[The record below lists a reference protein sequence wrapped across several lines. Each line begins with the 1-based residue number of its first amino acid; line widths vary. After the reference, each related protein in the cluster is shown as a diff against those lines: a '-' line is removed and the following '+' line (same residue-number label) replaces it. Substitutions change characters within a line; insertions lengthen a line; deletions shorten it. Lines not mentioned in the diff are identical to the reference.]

1 MVSPPPSSHSS
12 NANDFRLSRS
22 SPPKIFL
29 TGRPGVGKT
38 TVVMKVVKGFRGKA
52 GGFYTEEIRKG
63 NTREG
68 FRIKTLDGR
77 SGILSHVSHHGPWRV
92 GRYGVDVDAFDEIAI
107 PSLERALER
116 DELVVIDEIGKME
129 LFSRRF
135 RSLIQRILESQRRTL
150 GVIHQRTDPFTQ
162 RIRQSPAVEIWT
174 VTETNR
180 NSLPSR
186 ILERLGQESTGGS

>member
-1 MVSPPPSSHSS
+1 MPQLNPHVSTTANPP
-12 NANDFRLSRS
+12 L
-22 SPPKIFL
+22 KLFL

-38 TVVMKVVKGFRGKA
+38 TVIMKVIEGFKGRA
-52 GGFYTEEIRKG
+52 GGFYTEEIKKG

-68 FRIKTLDGR
+68 FGRDGILAHVSR
-77 SGILSHVSHHGPWRV
+77 SGPFRV

-116 DELVVIDEIGKME
+116 EELIVIDEIGKME

-135 RSLIQRILESQRRTL
+135 RSLIRRILASDERIL
-150 GVIHQRTDPFTQ
+150 GVIHQKTDPFTR
-162 RIRQSPAVEIWT
+162 RIQQWQAVEILT

-180 NSLPSR
+180 NVLPSL
-186 ILERLGQESTGGS
+186 ILEKVGQDPPVGR

>member
-1 MVSPPPSSHSS
+1 MSI
-12 NANDFRLSRS
+12 
-22 SPPKIFL
+22 PKILL

-38 TVVMKVVKGFRGKA
+38 TVIMKVAEGFRGRA

-63 NTREG
+63 NMREG

-77 SGILSHVSHHGPWRV
+77 DGVLAHVSRPGPFRV

-116 DELVVIDEIGKME
+116 EDLIIIDEVGKME

-135 RSLIQRILESQRRTL
+135 RSLVHRILGSDKKIL

-162 RIRQSPAVEIWT
+162 RIRQLPAVEILT
-174 VTETNR
+174 VTEANR
-180 NSLPSR
+180 SVLSSL
-186 ILERLGQESTGGS
+186 ILNKLGQI

>member
-1 MVSPPPSSHSS
+1 MKMSI
-12 NANDFRLSRS
+12 
-22 SPPKIFL
+22 PKILL

-38 TVVMKVVKGFRGKA
+38 TVIMKVAEGFRGRA

-63 NTREG
+63 NLREG
-68 FRIKTLDGR
+68 FRIRTLDGR
-77 SGILSHVSHHGPWRV
+77 DEILAHVSRPGPFRV

-116 DELVVIDEIGKME
+116 QELIIIDEVGKME

-135 RSLIQRILESQRRTL
+135 RSLVHRILGSDKKIL

-162 RIRQSPAVEIWT
+162 RIRQLPAVEILA

-180 NSLPSR
+180 NVLPSL
-186 ILERLGQESTGGS
+186 ILDKLGQI

>member
-1 MVSPPPSSHSS
+1 M
-12 NANDFRLSRS
+12 
-22 SPPKIFL
+22 L

-38 TVVMKVVKGFRGKA
+38 TVVMKVVKEFRGNA
-52 GGFYTEEIRKG
+52 GGFYTEEIRRG

-77 SGILSHVSHHGPWRV
+77 SGILSHVSHAGPFRV

-116 DELVVIDEIGKME
+116 DELIVIDEIGKME
-129 LFSRRF
+129 LFSGRF
-135 RSLIQRILESQRRTL
+135 RSLIRRILESEKRTL
-150 GVIHQRTDPFTQ
+150 GVIHQKTDPFTQ
-162 RIRQSPAVEIWT
+162 RIRQWAAVETWT

-180 NSLPSR
+180 NSLPFL
-186 ILERLGQESTGGS
+186 ILERLEQKTTGES

>member
-1 MVSPPPSSHSS
+1 MLSSLRS
-12 NANDFRLSRS
+12 NKSNNTSDSNLSKAG
-22 SPPKIFL
+22 PPKILL

-38 TVVMKVVKGFRGKA
+38 TVIMKVVRGFRGNA
-52 GGFYTEEIRKG
+52 GGFYTEEIREG

-77 SGILSHVSHHGPWRV
+77 SGILSRVSQAGPFRV
-92 GRYGVDVDAFDEIAI
+92 GKYGVDVDAFDEIAV

-116 DELVVIDEIGKME
+116 DELIVIDEIGKME

-135 RSLIQRILESQRRTL
+135 RSLIQRILESQKGTL

-162 RIRQSPAVEIWT
+162 RIRQWPTVEIWT
-174 VTETNR
+174 VTEINR
-180 NSLPSR
+180 SSLPSL
-186 ILERLGQESTGGS
+186 ILERLGQEPTGGS

>member
-1 MVSPPPSSHSS
+1 MI
-12 NANDFRLSRS
+12 NMLN
-22 SPPKIFL
+22 PKILL

-38 TVVMKVVKGFRGKA
+38 TVIMKVIEGFRGRA

-63 NTREG
+63 NLREG

-77 SGILSHVSHHGPWRV
+77 DGVLAHIGRLGSFRV

-107 PSLERALER
+107 PSLERALKR
-116 DELVVIDEIGKME
+116 DGLIIIDEIGKLE

-135 RSLIQRILESQRRTL
+135 RSIILGILASEKRIL

-162 RIRQSPAVEIWT
+162 RIRQLPAVEIVA

-180 NSLPSR
+180 NSLPST
-186 ILERLGQESTGGS
+186 ILEMLRQGSHVGN